1 MWTLLQQQNR
11 NSSIA
16 SAMVCFSI
24 VEPGLAYFT
33 EDVIVVFLDVHVS
46 SPTIDSA
53 AYSWTYEIELCR
65 LGCDYLVFS
74 INCNIVY
81 CGDSIHSHHLLPS
94 MLIASTSITCTKLLF
109 VKGPFACHC
118 FVFLTSPHDN

>member
-74 INCNIVY
+74 I
-81 CGDSIHSHHLLPS
+81 
-94 MLIASTSITCTKLLF
+94 
-109 VKGPFACHC
+109 
-118 FVFLTSPHDN
+118 